1 MTEDGL
7 VAQPQQRRLA
17 DPLVAEDLRALL
29 GDQEFGAVAADTPAV
44 EFAMLLGYD
53 LVGSHCVRLIDCQWA
68 LDPGTC
74 NEFTA
79 RVAQRRGTERVRPL
93 PSMATKTNAASVTLR
108 HSLDNGS
115 SLHTSTIIWIE
126 LRPISRVWV

>member
-1 MTEDGL
+1 M
-7 VAQPQQRRLA
+7 
-17 DPLVAEDLRALL
+17 
-29 GDQEFGAVAADTPAV
+29 VAADTPAV
-44 EFAMLLGYD
+44 QFAMLLGYD
-53 LVGSHCVRLIDCQWA
+53 LEGCHCTCLIDCQWA

-79 RVAQRRGTERVRPL
+79 GKAQRRGTERVRPL
-93 PSMATKTNAASVTLR
+93 PSMATKTNTASVTLR
-108 HSLDNGS
+108 HSLDSGS